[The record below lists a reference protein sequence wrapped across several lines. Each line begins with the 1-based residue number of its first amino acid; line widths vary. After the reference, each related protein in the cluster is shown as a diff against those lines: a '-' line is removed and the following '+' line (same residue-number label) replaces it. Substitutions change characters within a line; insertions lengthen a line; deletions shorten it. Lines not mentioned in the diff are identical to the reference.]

1 MDVLKLTQIGNS
13 LGVVLP
19 KELLGRMNVGKG
31 DQLFVSRS
39 PAGWV
44 LSPYDPTVA
53 EQVERGRT
61 LMKRYRDTFR
71 ELAR

>member
-1 MDVLKLTQIGNS
+1 
-13 LGVVLP
+13 
-19 KELLGRMNVGKG
+19 MNVGKG